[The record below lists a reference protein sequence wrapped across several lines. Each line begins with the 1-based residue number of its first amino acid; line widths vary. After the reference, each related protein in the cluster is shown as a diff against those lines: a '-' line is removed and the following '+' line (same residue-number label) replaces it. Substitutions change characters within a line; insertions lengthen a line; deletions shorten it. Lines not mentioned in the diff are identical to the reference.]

1 MIKQVTITNYH
12 GDSVVYKIE
21 GVDVYNN
28 NGLLITEI
36 DGLGP
41 VKADINFTKLA
52 TYDGQMYNSAQLEG
66 RNIKIKA
73 LFLEAKTI
81 EEARLSSYKFFPIKR
96 RITFD
101 ILTDNRK
108 AYVSGYVE
116 SNEPDIFSDSCEMDI
131 SVECESSFFYDANGI
146 NEQMFSNV
154 NPLFEFVY
162 ENSSPTEKLTEMG
175 EIINRRQ
182 CLVTYAGDADT
193 GFEMIFH
200 AIGEVRNITMYHID
214 SGESIRLDTNKLLAK
229 TGKAFDDG
237 DDIIVTTTP
246 GQKSIKLLRNGE
258 YTNMLNIAGKD
269 PKWFKL
275 MPGTNTFT
283 YTTDYGEQ
291 NLRVYVRAHPL
302 FDGV

>member
-1 MIKQVTITNYH
+1 MIKQINIANYR
-12 GDSVVYKIE
+12 GDLAIYKIE
-21 GVDVYNN
+21 GVNVENN
-28 NGLLITEI
+28 NGLLITKV

-81 EEARLSSYKFFPIKR
+81 EEARLMSYKFFPIKR
-96 RITFD
+96 EVTID
-101 ILTDNRK
+101 ILTDNRR
-108 AYVSGYVE
+108 AYVNGYVE
-116 SNEPDIFSDSCEMDI
+116 SNEPDIFSDKCEMDI
-131 SVECESSFFYDANGI
+131 SIECESPFFFDGRGI

-154 NPLFEFVY
+154 EPLFEFVY
-162 ENSSPTEKLTEMG
+162 ENNHPTNKETE
-175 EIINRRQ
+175 ISRFLYRRE
-182 CLVTYAGDADT
+182 CHIEYEGDNDT

-200 AIGEVRNITMYHID
+200 AIGRVQNITMYHKN
-214 SGESIRLDTNKLLAK
+214 SGESIRLDTDKLYAK
-229 TGKAFDDG
+229 TGRIFDEG

-246 GQKSIKLLRNGE
+246 GKKSVKLFRNGE
-258 YTNMLNIAGKD
+258 YINMLNIVGKD

-275 MPGTNTFT
+275 YPGTNVFT
-283 YTTDYGEQ
+283 YIADYGEE
-291 NLRVYVRAHPL
+291 NLRVYVRAHPM

>member
-12 GDSVVYKIE
+12 GDSVIYKIE
-21 GVDVYNN
+21 GVNVENN

-73 LFLEAKTI
+73 LFLEAKTV

-101 ILTDNRK
+101 VVTDNRK
-108 AYVSGYVE
+108 AYISGYVE
-116 SNEPDIFSDSCEMDI
+116 SNEPDVFSDKCEMNI
-131 SVECESSFFYDANGI
+131 SVECESAFFYDAGGI

-154 NPLFEFVY
+154 VPLFEFVY
-162 ENSSPTEKLTEMG
+162 ENPSPTEKLTEIS
-175 EIINRRQ
+175 EFLYRRQ

-200 AIGEVRNITMYHID
+200 AIGEVRNITMYHVD
-214 SGESIRLDTNKLLAK
+214 SGDSIRLDTDKLYAK
-229 TGKAFDDG
+229 TGKAFGYG
-237 DDIIVTTTP
+237 DDLIVTTIQ
-246 GQKSIKLLRNGE
+246 GKKSVKLLRNGE
-258 YTNMLNIAGKD
+258 YTNMLNIVGKD

-275 MPGTNTFT
+275 MPGANLFS
-283 YTTDYGEQ
+283 YISDYGEQ